1 MTSEPLLPTEVRLVG
16 VLSLSALLAW
26 VVHLVRSRRLSLRD
40 SLLWIASTAAALVL
54 MAFPTTLRALAGTLG
69 VKVPANGLFALGF
82 LYVLVN
88 ILSSTIATSR
98 NAERTR
104 RLTQECAML
113 RAEVEML
120 QAERARREK
129 T

>member
-1 MTSEPLLPTEVRLVG
+1 MSEPLLPAETRLLG
-16 VLSLSALLAW
+16 ILSLSALLAW
-26 VVHLVRSRRLSLRD
+26 VAHLIRAQRLGLRD
-40 SLLWIASTAAALVL
+40 SLLWISSTAVALL
-54 MAFPTTLRALAGTLG
+54 LIAFPASLWALAGVLG

-113 RAEVEML
+113 RAELEML
-120 QAERARREK
+120 RAQRPRQEEP
-129 T
+129 